1 MTRKLIGFLK
11 IMLITFIILTS
22 FFSTY
27 AQSSGIEQD
36 PKFTEFLNEKRRV
49 NASINVNDRWKIQ
62 IFTGNNETSRK
73 ALNDFRREFRHVDAT
88 IIFQTPNYKVWAG
101 NFRTRVEAERLLQ
114 EIKTRY
120 PDAFLIKP
128 SK

>member
-22 FFSTY
+22 FFSSY

>member
-1 MTRKLIGFLK
+1 MTHKFIGFLK
-11 IMLITFIILTS
+11 IMLITSVNLTS
-22 FFSTY
+22 FFSSF
-27 AQSSGIEQD
+27 AQTAGIEQD
-36 PKFTEFLNEKRRV
+36 PKFTEFLNEKRKI
-49 NASINVNDRWKIQ
+49 NASVNVNDRWKIQ

-73 ALNDFRREFRHVDAT
+73 ALAEFRREYKHVDAT

-101 NFRTRVEAERLLQ
+101 NFRTRLEAERLLQ
-114 EIKTRY
+114 EIKMRY